1 MILSFT
7 STKDLTRSL
16 AVSKHWQR
24 SILGSTALRR
34 KLFLDPEPE
43 TEYHSIKFS
52 VFHREKN
59 DDTSRSIHEPHP
71 LLLPYISPTARTS
84 LQVKEIPTEYF
95 RIIHPETLL
104 FQPPLSRI
112 QVDCARHEALTILT
126 NTHGV
131 TFGDVVEGLDKI
143 CTWRLRGDGPHWHT
157 CSMLHCRA
165 LASNAEAVVR
175 AREVRAK
182 AEASSGFG

>member
-1 MILSFT
+1 MILSFA

-34 KLFLDPEPE
+34 KLFLDPEPK
-43 TEYHSIKFS
+43 TEYFSIKFS

-71 LLLPYISPTARTS
+71 LLLPYISPTARTC
-84 LQVKEIPTEYF
+84 LQVNEIPTESL
-95 RIIHPETLL
+95 RTIHPETLL
-104 FQPPLSRI
+104 FQPPLNRI
-112 QVDCARHEALTILT
+112 QVDCSRHEALTILT
-126 NTHGV
+126 NIHGV
-131 TFGDVVEGLDKI
+131 TFSDVVEGLDKM
-143 CTWRLRGDGPHWHT
+143 CTRRLHGDGEIGHT

-165 LASNAEAVVR
+165 LASNAEAVVC
-175 AREVRAK
+175 A
-182 AEASSGFG
+182 